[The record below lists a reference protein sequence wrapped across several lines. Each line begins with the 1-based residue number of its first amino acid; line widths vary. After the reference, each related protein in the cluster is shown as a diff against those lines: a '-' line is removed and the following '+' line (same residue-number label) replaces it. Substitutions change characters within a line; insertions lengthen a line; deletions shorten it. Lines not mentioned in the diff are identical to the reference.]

1 MLGTP
6 AVVLAVASVLFA
18 TTLVLAWYWHRHR
31 TAPTTYSEVTKLT
44 SRRLRIFRSTVAC
57 VYLILIVWFHATE
70 PDASVEDGLP
80 ESFTAW
86 NSHLQA
92 LWWVLAATAPRSEF
106 THLALETVL
115 PSAWFVTVIVA
126 VVLAPLSPGIFVSFE
141 HFWNSVAISL
151 DVRWNEFVVRRHHA
165 LLPCLWA
172 IMYLL
177 RSWARRAAA
186 GDGYVWSY
194 EFLAL
199 NDGSALMWYSL
210 LVVVNVGVYQ
220 ACARATERKL
230 PRTRAGESES
240 RATPQVADDGGEL
253 GGVELETLLD
263 RGLVP

>member
-1 MLGTP
+1 MIGARP
-6 AVVLAVASVLFA
+6 VVIAVAAELVA
-18 TTLVLAWYWHRHR
+18 TTLVLAWYWHRQR
-31 TAPTTYSEVTKLT
+31 TTPTTYSEVSKIT
-44 SRRLRIFRSTVAC
+44 SRRLRIYRSTVAS
-57 VYLILIVWFHATE
+57 VYLTLIVWFHATE

-92 LWWVLAATAPRSEF
+92 LWWVLAAAAPRSEF
-106 THLALETVL
+106 THIVLETVL
-115 PSAWFVTVIVA
+115 PSAWFVTAIVA
-126 VVLAPLSPGIFVSFE
+126 LVLAPLSPAIFVSFE

-172 IMYLL
+172 ITYLL

-186 GDGYVWSY
+186 GDSFVWSY